1 MQRNPEHSERPFV
14 VPATIGELEDPDGRG
29 RAASLVCGAFVLI
42 TVKVNGERRIE
53 AARFKVAGCSRLV
66 EACGS
71 LCETAQGLSTA
82 EAAKQARSFETHMGA
97 APAGREHCAGIAGE
111 GLLAAIGNYSDASR
125 AEWNGDDALICTCF
139 GVSEQTIERAVREGR
154 LHSVEAVTETCNA
167 GGGCGSCHV
176 LIQDMLGEVN
186 SEW

>member
-1 MQRNPEHSERPFV
+1 MKSNPEHPERPFV
-14 VPATIGELEDPDGRG
+14 VPATIGEFADPDGRG

-42 TVKVNGERRIE
+42 TLKVNGERRIE

-66 EACGS
+66 EACGR
-71 LCETAQGLSTA
+71 LCERAQGLSTA
-82 EAAKQARSFETHMGA
+82 EAAVRARSFEPQMCE
-97 APAGREHCAGIAGE
+97 APAGREHCAGIARD

-154 LHSVEAVTETCNA
+154 LHSVEAVTERCNA

-176 LIQDMLGEVN
+176 LIQDMLGEYRA
-186 SEW
+186 